1 MARMR
6 EAHWI
11 KRTHVFDPDEYEC
24 SACGRRFRQP
34 ASSCPACGTRMRGTK
49 DPQDWVEEME
59 MLDIMLGDDD

>member
-1 MARMR
+1 MAKMR

-34 ASSCPACGTRMRGTK
+34 APSFKEDVLYQTA
-49 DPQDWVEEME
+49 
-59 MLDIMLGDDD
+59 

>member
-1 MARMR
+1 M
-6 EAHWI
+6 
-11 KRTHVFDPDEYEC
+11 FDPDEYEC

-34 ASSCPACGTRMRGTK
+34 ASSCPVCGTTMKGTK